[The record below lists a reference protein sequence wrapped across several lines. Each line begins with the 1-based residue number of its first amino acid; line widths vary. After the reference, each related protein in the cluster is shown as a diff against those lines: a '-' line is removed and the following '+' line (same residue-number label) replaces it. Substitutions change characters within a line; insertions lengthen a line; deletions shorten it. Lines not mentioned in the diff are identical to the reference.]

1 MIAGAS
7 ALFLEGVANACIPL
21 PRRIYIAACGGF
33 YIQIEMGIMAEV
45 KVRADAEF
53 PPAAAEVGLVNWCAI
68 TTNYPTGHLH
78 PSFALEV
85 IEVGRA
91 NVYIA
96 LLDILAKREAET
108 AYEAVHAVLMDLRSS
123 LRREVCR
130 GDSAVGQF
138 RLRFDPVAFLME
150 TLAVFRGEGEAIRA
164 VVAAA
169 YAAIHVEVILHVCIL
184 RNEVDEAAVISEV
197 AAVYRKAGVLIRTA
211 AIDIAAVPIGI
222 GEGTAQ
228 DPVIGNLA
236 VIAELVVV
244 VLVLDA
250 LRAILRLAA
259 RHTSP
264 DALAAFARTHFAETF
279 IHVIV
284 FLTPGHEGKVCHAAD
299 RLVMLLNGSLDRRS
313 IDLTISNLGKHFA
326 GDDTILCLHFIGSCF
341 ITHFSRGSEVF
352 QCGFAR

>member
-21 PRRIYIAACGGF
+21 PRRIDIAACGGF

-53 PPAAAEVGLVNWCAI
+53 PPAAEVGLEGGRCSALRHRHGGV
-68 TTNYPTGHLH
+68 
-78 PSFALEV
+78 ALEI

-108 AYEAVHAVLMDLRSS
+108 AYEAVHAVLMDGCPILRH
-123 LRREVCR
+123 EVCR
-130 GDSAVGQF
+130 GNSAVGQF

-164 VVAAA
+164 VVAAV
-169 YAAIHVEVILHVCIL
+169 YTAIHVEVILHVCIL
-184 RNEVDEAAVISEV
+184 RNEVDEAAVISKV
-197 AAVYRKAGVLIRTA
+197 AAVYGKAGVLIRAA
-211 AIDIAAVPIGI
+211 AIGIAAVPISV

-236 VIAELVVV
+236 VITELVVV

-250 LRAILRLAA
+250 LLSILRLTT

-264 DALAAFARTHFAETF
+264 DALVAFARAYFTETF

-284 FLTPGHEGKVCHAAD
+284 FLTPGHEGKVRHAAD
-299 RLVMLLNGSLDRRS
+299 RLVMLLNGSLDRRI
-313 IDLTISNLGKHFA
+313 IDLAISTYLGKHFA
-326 GDDTILCLHFIGSCF
+326 GDDTILCLHHIGSCF
-341 ITHFSRGSEVF
+341 TIHFFSRASEVF

>member
-53 PPAAAEVGLVNWCAI
+53 PPAAAEVGLEGRRCSALRHRHRGI
-68 TTNYPTGHLH
+68 
-78 PSFALEV
+78 ALEI
-85 IEVGRA
+85 IEVGRTD
-91 NVYIA
+91 VYIA
-96 LLDILAKREAET
+96 LLDIFAEREAET
-108 AYEAVHAVLMDLRSS
+108 ADKAVHAVLMDLRSS

-130 GDSAVGQF
+130 GNSAVGQF
-138 RLRFDPVAFLME
+138 RLRFDPVAFLLE

-169 YAAIHVEVILHVCIL
+169 YAAIHVEVILHMCIL
-184 RNEVDEAAVISEV
+184 RDEVDEAAVISKV
-197 AAVYRKAGVLIRTA
+197 AAVYGKAGVLIRTA
-211 AIDIAAVPIGI
+211 AIGIAAVPVGV

-236 VIAELVVV
+236 VVTELVVV

-250 LRAILRLAA
+250 LLSILRLAA

-264 DALAAFARTHFAETF
+264 DALAAFARAHFAETL
-279 IHVIV
+279 IHVVV
-284 FLTPGHEGKVCHAAD
+284 FLTPCHEGEVRHAAD
-299 RLVMLLNGSLDRRS
+299 CLVMLLNGSLDRRS
-313 IDLTISNLGKHFA
+313 NDLTIITYLGRHFA
-326 GDDTILCLHFIGSCF
+326 GDDTILCLHHIGSCF
-341 ITHFSRGSEVF
+341 ISHFSRASEVF